1 MRPKS
6 KNRVVTSK
14 EKSSISCLIKIIR
27 IIKIFPYNRNDL
39 VDFRFFVKPSIIII
53 LTNQKGILKLQES
66 LGNALK

>member
-39 VDFRFFVKPSIIII
+39 VDFRFFAKPSIIII

-66 LGNALK
+66 

>member
-66 LGNALK
+66 